1 MKKISE
7 AVKEAIAKNTATI
20 HQVAM
25 QERADPRFL
34 EQMMG
39 LDRDPVAMSLKIGGA
54 LMENNIPES
63 ARSLRAMASTMQ
75 EAISELDRAG
85 LAFDAAG
92 QRMSGAAGRAL
103 EEVRGS
109 RQAIVSEAVQVT
121 KAVKDVTDMIQS
133 LHESGAIKTMGDLVS
148 LGHELRRL
156 YGEKGLDRLAEALLT
171 AAERK

>member
-85 LAFDAAG
+85 LVFPP
-92 QRMSGAAGRAL
+92 
-103 EEVRGS
+103 
-109 RQAIVSEAVQVT
+109 T
-121 KAVKDVTDMIQS
+121 KVPR
-133 LHESGAIKTMGDLVS
+133 E
-148 LGHELRRL
+148 
-156 YGEKGLDRLAEALLT
+156 
-171 AAERK
+171 